1 MKQIFV
7 KLPTRTITLDVDGSD
22 VIEMVKKKIQDKECF
37 PCDKQVLYYA
47 GKVLQDTQSLD
58 FYRIQK
64 EHTLRLSF
72 KISDDSITWS
82 PEIQQSLLLNEVD
95 LQSLNLRCDNNEI
108 IEFSDV
114 LRENTVLTTLRLA
127 ACCLNDSAVK
137 RLASSLSLNKSLT
150 TVHLGSN
157 CVGYLGAVFLR
168 KMLEINTV
176 LSELNLFE
184 NQIEDVAARH
194 LAAALR
200 VNTVLKTLILAD
212 NRIGDKGAM
221 EFALTLRRNRTLM
234 TLHLG
239 GNQISSNGINSLAS
253 ALIDVPRPNFKLAGL
268 RLSDIAAE
276 LGLLSIAKS
285 WSNEAILEFLQDS
298 SRAPIVRKRARLFVV
313 GRGLAG
319 KSTLLYRLRTGNFV
333 GDLCFTDGMVVGAMN
348 AGDGAG
354 EETELVTLDFG
365 GQDLYMSTNPLFFAP
380 RGIYMLVWNPR
391 TDQSVLEAVGDCLS
405 AVRSRAPDRAF
416 APLVLVSTRADE
428 FPAPA
433 GADEA
438 LRQLG
443 EAGARHFHVSS
454 KDGQGI
460 AELSAHLARLALAL
474 PGAGRPVPQCYVDL
488 EQRLRAIPDAPC
500 GAVPVSR
507 AAAVATG
514 YGLLDQDVE
523 PALATLA
530 DWGSLVRLESG
541 ADVLRRLVFV
551 NPGGLAALVASLVTV
566 REDRRHLLP
575 SGVLRHADAG
585 RLWGTEHPEAV
596 RPALLAL
603 LHACEAAYPLP
614 GGEASLVPAM
624 LPEDPPP
631 TAGAWLAGAA
641 GARVARVSLRLA
653 RLPRDML
660 PRLLV
665 RTARFAE
672 AEGGWRHGALLQRGG
687 DRAVLRQRRSEG
699 GGELL
704 VECQGEWPLGLRGL
718 LFQTAERLCGELL
731 GSGGVQVRASCP
743 QCGQWACGPE
753 KLARKLRERRTTLE
767 CGECDAAVAIADLTA
782 GVATLSEAELGL
794 SLDLE
799 RLASAAAR
807 PEQRELLRR
816 DALRVL
822 HARLGRPPG
831 TPVLWVPVGRAGA
844 SSGVWRVVPL
854 CEEPGCWHAVAGM
867 EGQVASVACEYFAL
881 IASWVVSLADGPA
894 FDMEALAEAR
904 AAPQHG
910 PMEGG
915 SLAAL
920 LRSMLPPA
928 AVRNSN
934 GAAAGAPLRA
944 VDVPDTPPLWLCGE
958 HAAPWAR
965 GGPDLLSGGEVR
977 AYVVW
982 LFLNDEGQFCP
993 VDPATSDRIEAAAA
1007 ARRST
1012 VILKCGE
1019 WTYNIVLSVP
1029 DPKPAPAGASSG
1041 CPPSSRVNAVGSHGA
1056 ARIGGSGDGTDGP
1069 YQVNTRTEKR
1079 RALLRRVYFPILP
1092 RLHDGTAF
1100 GDVPRF
1106 EDVRRGSALWE
1117 RVRTRVRASLVDH
1130 CLVRVERVLNRFL
1143 WEHYC
1148 TGAWEMARRNSGRA
1162 DERELFH
1169 FSVDMDRLIS
1179 GTSSGG
1185 FDPRMKE
1192 VLCCYGGSIG
1202 IPMMTTDTPNI
1213 LLSFKIL

>member
-460 AELSAHLARLALAL
+460 AELSAHLARLALAARGRAAGPAVL
-474 PGAGRPVPQCYVDL
+474 RLSGAAPARHTGRAVRRGACVAGGGGGDGLRAAGPGRGAGPGDAGGLGQLGAAGKRRRCAAPA
-488 EQRLRAIPDAPC
+488 RLRESGRSC
-500 GAVPVSR
+500 GARGVAGHCARGSPAPPAQRCAAPRRRRPIVGNRASR
-507 AAAVATG
+507 G
-514 YGLLDQDVE
+514 
-523 PALATLA
+523 
-530 DWGSLVRLESG
+530 GS
-541 ADVLRRLVFV
+541 
-551 NPGGLAALVASLVTV
+551 
-566 REDRRHLLP
+566 
-575 SGVLRHADAG
+575 AG
-585 RLWGTEHPEAV
+585 
-596 RPALLAL
+596 
-603 LHACEAAYPLP
+603 
-614 GGEASLVPAM
+614 S
-624 LPEDPPP
+624 
-631 TAGAWLAGAA
+631 AGAA
-641 GARVARVSLRLA
+641 A
-653 RLPRDML
+653 RL
-660 PRLLV
+660 
-665 RTARFAE
+665 
-672 AEGGWRHGALLQRGG
+672 
-687 DRAVLRQRRSEG
+687 
-699 GGELL
+699 
-704 VECQGEWPLGLRGL
+704 
-718 LFQTAERLCGELL
+718 
-731 GSGGVQVRASCP
+731 
-743 QCGQWACGPE
+743 
-753 KLARKLRERRTTLE
+753 
-767 CGECDAAVAIADLTA
+767 
-782 GVATLSEAELGL
+782 
-794 SLDLE
+794 
-799 RLASAAAR
+799 
-807 PEQRELLRR
+807 
-816 DALRVL
+816 
-822 HARLGRPPG
+822 
-831 TPVLWVPVGRAGA
+831 
-844 SSGVWRVVPL
+844 
-854 CEEPGCWHAVAGM
+854 
-867 EGQVASVACEYFAL
+867 
-881 IASWVVSLADGPA
+881 
-894 FDMEALAEAR
+894 
-904 AAPQHG
+904 
-910 PMEGG
+910 
-915 SLAAL
+915 
-920 LRSMLPPA
+920 
-928 AVRNSN
+928 
-934 GAAAGAPLRA
+934 
-944 VDVPDTPPLWLCGE
+944 
-958 HAAPWAR
+958 
-965 GGPDLLSGGEVR
+965 
-977 AYVVW
+977 
-982 LFLNDEGQFCP
+982 
-993 VDPATSDRIEAAAA
+993 
-1007 ARRST
+1007 
-1012 VILKCGE
+1012 
-1019 WTYNIVLSVP
+1019 
-1029 DPKPAPAGASSG
+1029 
-1041 CPPSSRVNAVGSHGA
+1041 
-1056 ARIGGSGDGTDGP
+1056 
-1069 YQVNTRTEKR
+1069 
-1079 RALLRRVYFPILP
+1079 
-1092 RLHDGTAF
+1092 
-1100 GDVPRF
+1100 
-1106 EDVRRGSALWE
+1106 
-1117 RVRTRVRASLVDH
+1117 
-1130 CLVRVERVLNRFL
+1130 
-1143 WEHYC
+1143 
-1148 TGAWEMARRNSGRA
+1148 
-1162 DERELFH
+1162 
-1169 FSVDMDRLIS
+1169 
-1179 GTSSGG
+1179 
-1185 FDPRMKE
+1185 
-1192 VLCCYGGSIG
+1192 
-1202 IPMMTTDTPNI
+1202 
-1213 LLSFKIL
+1213 